1 MGECKPLING
11 NYNNWVGDDR
21 LHSGTNYQ
29 MSHATWHSLNTA
41 NYDEMYTA
49 LLREDRLYSG
59 LTLVNFLGNH
69 DVPRIASLLTN
80 PAHYLHAATTMILMK
95 GIPCLYYGRGVIGRF
110 R

>member
-1 MGECKPLING
+1 MIHG

-49 LLREDRLYSG
+49 LLREVIHPEFPPS
-59 LTLVNFLGNH
+59 TPIIH
-69 DVPRIASLLTN
+69 P
-80 PAHYLHAATTMILMK
+80 LHFTPYTPLIDS
-95 GIPCLYYGRGVIGRF
+95 
-110 R
+110 